1 MMLYLKRIS
10 RLLLFLF
17 FLISCETSNTSSN
30 QRKNILIILADD
42 LGYSDLSSFGG
53 EINTPNIDFL
63 ASSGTIFSNFY
74 TSPLCA
80 PSRAMLLSGN
90 DNHVAG
96 IGIQAFS
103 SSNYGYEG
111 ILSDRVAILPEVLN
125 MNGYQTYMVGKWHI
139 GGDPYYRGFDK
150 TFALLPGAF
159 SHYDNSKPIRGYPDS
174 AFSENGKKRLWDV
187 GKYSSDFYT
196 DKLIDFLDTNDKDPF
211 FAYASFTAP
220 HWPLQVDEKYSN
232 KYKGKYDEGYDVLKM
247 NRFNSLKDFNIISR
261 ESTFPIFKTEYSS
274 WDKLNDYEKSIES
287 RKMEIYAGMIENLDF
302 NVGRI
307 ISFLKENNQYDNTV
321 ILFMSD
327 NGAAGEDFYYN
338 NIYGDYIQ
346 ENFNYD
352 YEDMGKPNS
361 FISLGIGWAEAITS
375 PFRLYKGFTTAG
387 GMKSP
392 LIISGVNDNKIS
404 LSNEFLSLLDIAPSI
419 YDLLNIK
426 YPRFLNKKE
435 LYSPIGES
443 IIPYLKSESKNIH
456 KDDYVFAFE
465 HSGNSF
471 LKKGEWKI
479 INTIQ
484 PFNLSNFELY
494 NIKNDI
500 SEITNKKNINRK
512 IYNDLIDEWNNYS
525 KSRRLIFPTPYIDN
539 LK

>member
-1 MMLYLKRIS
+1 MLYLKRITS
-10 RLLLFLF
+10 FYLLFILF
-17 FLISCETSNTSSN
+17 SCEIINHSSD
-30 QRKNILIILADD
+30 QRKNVLIILADD
-42 LGYSDLSSFGG
+42 LGYSDLGCFGS
-53 EINTPNIDFL
+53 EISTPNIDFL

-90 DNHVAG
+90 DNHVSG

-103 SSNYGYEG
+103 SPNYGYEG
-111 ILSDRVAILPEVLN
+111 ILSNRVAILPEVLKI
-125 MNGYQTYMVGKWHI
+125 NGYKSYMVGKWHI
-139 GGDPYYRGFDK
+139 GGDPYNRGFDK

-159 SHYDNSKPIRGYPDS
+159 SHYDNNKPIRGYPDS
-174 AFSENGKKRLWDV
+174 AFSENGKKRFWDV

-196 DKLIDFLDTNDKDPF
+196 DKLIEFLEPVDKDPF

-232 KYKGKYDEGYDVLKM
+232 NYKGIYDEGYDVLKIK
-247 NRFNSLKDFNIISR
+247 RFNSLKGKNIIHK
-261 ESTFPIFKTEYSS
+261 EKVFPSFETLYSS
-274 WDKLNDYEKSIES
+274 WDKLDDYEKSVES

-307 ISFLKENNQYDNTV
+307 IKFLKENGLYDNTV

-338 NIYGDYIQ
+338 NTYGNYIQ

-361 FISLGIGWAEAITS
+361 FVSLGVGWAEAITS
-375 PFRLYKGFTTAG
+375 PFRLYKGYTTSG

-392 LIISGVNDNKIS
+392 LIISGINENKIS
-404 LSNEFLSLLDIAPSI
+404 SSNEFLSLLDIAPSI

-426 YPRFLNKKE
+426 YPLFFNNNE
-435 LYSPIGES
+435 LSPPIGES
-443 IIPYLKSESKNIH
+443 VIPYLKSESSIIH

-484 PFNLSNFELY
+484 PFNVSNFELY

-500 SEITNKKNINRK
+500 SEITNKKNMNRE
-512 IYNDLIDEWNNYS
+512 IYDDLIVEWNNFS